1 MFQVTSLLLAN
12 HSALIQSH
20 TGIVYYY
27 YVASSVSCT
36 DRKPM
41 SETNLT

>member
-36 DRKPM
+36 YIETS
-41 SETNLT
+41 SELSF